1 MDIDIYADV
10 VCPWCYIGK
19 RRLEKALARFDGDV
33 SVTFKPFQLDPST
46 PTDARP
52 LFDWLAPK
60 FGGLDRA
67 RNITAR
73 TTELA
78 VGEGIE
84 LNYDT
89 AVIANTFEAHR
100 LIWFARPTGRGPETI
115 EALHRAHFTEG
126 RNIGSRD
133 ELAAIAVEVG
143 FDESTVREFLD
154 SDAGVAEVTTEL
166 QTAHELGIAG
176 VPTFVIDGKY
186 AITGAQDTEILL
198 GALNEVRRRAADAAR
213 PNPSPSGV

>member
-1 MDIDIYADV
+1 VDIDIYADV

-84 LNYDT
+84 LNYDI

-100 LIWFARPTGRGPETI
+100 LIWFGRPTGRGPETI

-154 SDAGVAEVTTEL
+154 SDAGVAEVTAEL
-166 QTAHELGIAG
+166 QTAHELGISG